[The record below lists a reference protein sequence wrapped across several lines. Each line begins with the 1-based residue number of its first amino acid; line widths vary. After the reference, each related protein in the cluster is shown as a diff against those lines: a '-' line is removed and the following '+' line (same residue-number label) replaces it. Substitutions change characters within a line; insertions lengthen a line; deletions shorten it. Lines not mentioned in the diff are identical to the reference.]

1 MISVDEMMRDVGRG
15 TARRDSSDVERFRVF
30 AMIDRT
36 TFSFLSLV
44 VFYQNYY
51 IRLFNFKY
59 REVDTRR
66 RSLAACSA
74 FSIPVEQEPSCSQ
87 AS

>member
-1 MISVDEMMRDVGRG
+1 MLEGGLLDD
-15 TARRDSSDVERFRVF
+15 DSSDVEHFRVF
-30 AMIDRT
+30 AIDRT
-36 TFSFLSLV
+36 TFLSLV

-51 IRLFNFKY
+51 IRPFNLKY